1 MTTASEQMC
10 LAVHFPDANGG
21 TDRRGPGAPDRNEFS
36 ALERLART
44 AERGLFDF
52 LLLPGTSR
60 PPAYAGARGP
70 GSGTGYPDPLT
81 ALGALAAVTDR
92 IGLAATAGTA
102 PGEPYLLAR
111 RLATLDHLSAGR
123 AGWHAAGE
131 PGGGDQEDARAEE
144 FLTAVRTLWDSWA
157 PDGTPRPFAHRGRH
171 FVSEGEFTVPRCP
184 QGRPVVI
191 RTGDAPRD
199 RAAAAA
205 SADVLVVPLGTPAR
219 GRALRADLDG
229 RLAAHG
235 RRPDELKILPGIGVV
250 LGDSDAEARRR
261 AAGIRPQRST
271 DRQPF
276 VGSPRTVAA
285 GLAEYVAEGAADGF
299 LLVPRLTPGGLGA
312 FVDRVVPLLQEQG
325 VFRTAYTGSTLRSH
339 LGLDEPV
346 WKG

>member
-1 MTTASEQMC
+1 MC
-10 LAVHFPDANGG
+10 LAVHFPDANG
-21 TDRRGPGAPDRNEFS
+21 TSARTAPRATARNEFS

-52 LLLPGTSR
+52 LLLPEPPR
-60 PPAYAGARGP
+60 PPAHAGARDA
-70 GSGTGYPDPLT
+70 GSGAGYPDPLT

-102 PGEPYLLAR
+102 PGRPYLLAR

-123 AGWHAAGE
+123 AGWHAAVE
-131 PGGGDQEDARAEE
+131 PGSGDPAGERAEE
-144 FLTAVRTLWDSWA
+144 FLTVVRALWDSWD

-171 FVSEGEFTVPRCP
+171 FTAEGEFTVPRCP

-191 RTGDAPRD
+191 RTGEAPGD

-205 SADVLVVPLGTPAR
+205 SADVLVAPLGTPAG
-219 GRALRADLDG
+219 GRALRADLDE

-285 GLAEYVAEGAADGF
+285 GLTEYVAEGAADGF
-299 LLVPRLTPGGLGA
+299 LLVPRLTPGGLGE

-339 LGLDEPV
+339 LGLAEPV